1 MSDAS
6 QWPTRF
12 VAKRAFFNFLGVR
25 FRIYVDN
32 KLVFFVK
39 QKAFKLKEEI
49 TVYADEAQKHPR
61 LTINARSI
69 IDFSATYDVTD
80 TQTGQKV
87 GALQRQGVKSMFR
100 DEWHILDTQDS
111 PTHTVLEDS
120 GMLALVRRFFFNL
133 IPQKFVVKA
142 GETQVGMMKQ
152 RFNPFLHV
160 YDVDM
165 HSTDNSELNP
175 RLGIAAAVLLL
186 AIEGRQS

>member
-1 MSDAS
+1 MSEDT
-6 QWPTRF
+6 QWPTKF

-25 FRIYVDN
+25 FRIFVDG

-61 LTINARSI
+61 LTIMARSI

-80 TQTGQKV
+80 VTTGQKV
-87 GALQRQGVKSMFR
+87 GALQRQGVKSLFR
-100 DEWHILDTQDS
+100 DEWHILDAQD
-111 PTHTVLEDS
+111 THSFTVKEDS
-120 GMLALVRRFFFNL
+120 GIMALIRRLLFNL
-133 IPQKFVVKA
+133 IPQKFKVSA
-142 GETQVGMMKQ
+142 GDKQIGMMKQ

-160 YDVDM
+160 YDVNM
-165 HSTDNSELNP
+165 GATENSELNP

-186 AIEGRQS
+186 AIEGRQR